1 MITEVRDSIITRF
14 FALLMIPSLLMV
26 TTASCKKEIQ
36 PELSTQQSVVQYTAE
51 ELEVKYHKLYSDI
64 TTALDT
70 ATIAQPDSVVIQQ
83 AVALLDSV
91 GIEQLVS
98 DFGFNSN
105 TTEII
110 DSYVAANGSLEN
122 FFEDVSS
129 HSFNSDTEVT
139 YLLSYVAAMNYV
151 AVSYAA
157 AGSPPPPWDCL
168 RASAGL
174 ACSVFGLILGP
185 PTLGATFYIS
195 IAGLAN
201 SLHSVSTDCFD

>member
-1 MITEVRDSIITRF
+1 MTTVKYKISEGS
-14 FALLMIPSLLMV
+14 IPSL
-26 TTASCKKEIQ
+26 S
-36 PELSTQQSVVQYTAE
+36 
-51 ELEVKYHKLYSDI
+51 
-64 TTALDT
+64 
-70 ATIAQPDSVVIQQ
+70 
-83 AVALLDSV
+83 
-91 GIEQLVS
+91 
-98 DFGFNSN
+98 
-105 TTEII
+105 
-110 DSYVAANGSLEN
+110 AANGSLEN

>member
-1 MITEVRDSIITRF
+1 M
-14 FALLMIPSLLMV
+14 L
-26 TTASCKKEIQ
+26 ASKISSSVAGVPRLKPCARVSNSFQ
-36 PELSTQQSVVQYTAE
+36 AMLSV
-51 ELEVKYHKLYSDI
+51 
-64 TTALDT
+64 
-70 ATIAQPDSVVIQQ
+70 AQPDSVVIQQ

-91 GIEQLVS
+91 GIEQLLS